1 MTNPI
6 IFGLLPLIA
15 SHGIMITQQGDGFC
29 FFPITPLPTA
39 VPTSQPIINKN
50 EATPSFEKEKNE
62 SFKNTTL
69 RLGNT
74 SGGGE

>member
-1 MTNPI
+1 MVNPV

-29 FFPITPLPTA
+29 FFPITPNPTLN
-39 VPTSQPIINKN
+39 PTSQPIIKDGS
-50 EATPSFEKEKNE
+50 TSSPSFEKEKE
-62 SFKNTTL
+62 ETFKNTTL

-74 SGGGE
+74 GG